1 MKKRSVSKRLLAAV
15 LSASMAMTPVTACI
29 PVYAESNAAAVSDDG
44 ELTLYYSSWNE
55 AYEALKSY
63 CGIADASHYT
73 EPQGDLINAFLDKWP
88 DILYGATDEDE
99 ANSLLRKA
107 KAEFDAL
114 PLDDEEAMEAH
125 KVFMA
130 ERETVFNKKMAVME
144 AYIANVDY
152 TGDSRFDY
160 ETAAREA
167 LGTILRASDYEVL
180 NAGVEAF
187 EACVSLLVEVPPALK
202 AAQKAAKEELAAIL
216 ANEYENIPNIE
227 NYYSRI
233 DNCNNENEINAVIKD
248 CIDYMA
254 ACINSDIAIYRNK
267 KMTKSSDYCRTFEA
281 ELDVEKFSE
290 LKEYFRANMGTLQ
303 KATTKAEVDSAYS
316 ELLEMID
323 AKVANLTGADTPAP
337 TEGLLYEL
345 IDKRD
350 DDNNFIYDAAG
361 NKVQVVQISGM
372 SKAASQLVIP
382 AEIDGYPVEVIGTGA
397 FEEQAISEV
406 VFPDTIIEIKL
417 EAFKGCNL
425 LTSVKL
431 PKNLEKLGHD
441 AFGSCVRLTEVWI
454 PKSLEKCGYEYSG
467 DHILEVTKGP
477 FINCDNLKTVE
488 FEEGTTVI
496 ANELFANC
504 KGLEKI
510 EIPDTVTE
518 IESTAFLNCI
528 NLKEIIFTKEGKLN
542 RIYSSAFKG
551 CAGLTSIVLPD
562 SVKRIGTY
570 AFSECSSLKNVKLSK
585 IEAIE
590 GGAFYDCDN
599 LENIVIPKTL
609 TSVPESVT
617 PDSASTKAQFVFS
630 ECDRLK
636 NITFEDGLTEI
647 ADGLLYKCDKVES
660 LVLPDSIKK
669 IGSNAFYKCSALRE
683 IKLSAQL
690 EEIETKAF
698 EGCSA
703 LTDIKF
709 PENLKKIGN
718 YTFLDCINLKNADL
732 AKLEDIGGGAFY
744 NCDSLESIEI
754 PRTLVKTSSAELGSI
769 SRLIFTECEN
779 LKNIT
784 FENGTTVIAN
794 GILNDC
800 KYVEEIDLPT
810 TVQSISSNAFSKC
823 TNLEKIT
830 IRQEVTDIHEKA
842 FDNVEGLVIYGF
854 TGSYAEEYA
863 NTYGFAFVSI
873 GEVRDKFGLED
884 VYRVAGTNRYETSLK
899 TASALKEQLK
909 IEKFSEVILANGRN
923 FPDALAGS
931 YLAGKLNAPILMA
944 NEKAQYSEPLRTF
957 IKENLESGGTIYIL
971 GGTGAVPDS
980 VVQGL
985 EGFEIKRLAGATRYE
1000 TNLMILEEAGVAKEP
1015 ILICTGR
1022 GFADSLS
1029 ASATGYPILL
1039 VGKSVTADQ
1048 EAFMAAHKGNQF
1060 YIIGGESAVSADIE
1074 PIVKN
1079 YGKVKR
1085 IAGNSRYETSI
1096 LVAETFFENPKTA
1109 VLASAKNFPDGL
1121 CGGPLAMSKNAP
1133 LILTATGK
1141 ESTAVTYAKANGIRV
1156 GAVLGGDGLISDEA
1170 TNSIF
1175 ESITITEW

>member
-1 MKKRSVSKRLLAAV
+1 MKRRSVSKRLMVAV
-15 LSASMAMTPVTACI
+15 LSASMAIASVTACI
-29 PVYAESNAAAVSDDG
+29 PVYAESNAAVVSDDG
-44 ELTLYYSSWNE
+44 EHTLYYSSWNE
-55 AYEALKSY
+55 DYEALKSS
-63 CGIADASHYT
+63 CGIADV
-73 EPQGDLINAFLDKWP
+73 
-88 DILYGATDEDE
+88 
-99 ANSLLRKA
+99 
-107 KAEFDAL
+107 L
-114 PLDDEEAMEAH
+114 PLDDEETMKEHANFVPGSEN
-125 KVFMA
+125 
-130 ERETVFNKKMAVME
+130 VFNEKMAVME
-144 AYIANVDY
+144 ACIENADY
-152 TGDSRFDY
+152 TGDSKLDY
-160 ETAAREA
+160 ETTAKA
-167 LGTILRASDYEVL
+167 D
-180 NAGVEAF
+180 
-187 EACVSLLVEVPPALK
+187 SLT
-202 AAQKAAKEELAAIL
+202 
-216 ANEYENIPNIE
+216 
-227 NYYSRI
+227 
-233 DNCNNENEINAVIKD
+233 D
-248 CIDYMA
+248 
-254 ACINSDIAIYRNK
+254 
-267 KMTKSSDYCRTFEA
+267 
-281 ELDVEKFSE
+281 
-290 LKEYFRANMGTLQ
+290 
-303 KATTKAEVDSAYS
+303 
-316 ELLEMID
+316 
-323 AKVANLTGADTPAP
+323 ADTPAP
-337 TEGLLYEL
+337 PEGLLYEL

-350 DDNNFIYDAAG
+350 DDNNFVYDAEG
-361 NKVQVVQISGM
+361 NKVQVVQITGM

-441 AFGSCVRLTEVWI
+441 AFGSCVRLTKVWI

-477 FINCDNLKTVE
+477 FLNCDNLKTVE
-488 FEEGTTVI
+488 FEEGTTVV

-528 NLKEIIFTKEGKLN
+528 NLKEIIFAKEGKLN

-562 SVKRIGTY
+562 SVKRIDDY
-570 AFSECSSLKNVKLSK
+570 AFSECSLLKDVELSK
-585 IEAIE
+585 LEKIG
-590 GGAFYDCDN
+590 GGAFYNCDS
-599 LENIVIPKTL
+599 LESIVIPKTL
-609 TSVPESVT
+609 LSVPTSVT
-617 PDSASTKAQFVFS
+617 IGATNAQFVFS

-683 IKLSAQL
+683 IKLPTQL

-718 YTFLDCINLKNADL
+718 YTFLDCVSLKNVDL
-732 AKLEDIGGGAFY
+732 ARLEEIGGGAFY

-754 PRTLVKTSSAELGSI
+754 PRTLVKTSNAELGST

-823 TNLEKIT
+823 TNLKKIT

-884 VYRVAGTNRYETSLK
+884 VYRIAGTNRYETSLK

-931 YLAGKLNAPILMA
+931 CLAGKLNAPILMA

-980 VVQGL
+980 VVRGL

-1015 ILICTGR
+1015 ILVCTGR

-1096 LVAETFFENPKTA
+1096 LVAEIFFENPKTA

-1156 GAVLGGDGLISDEA
+1156 GAVLGGDGEGLISDEA
-1170 TNSIF
+1170 TNRVF
-1175 ESITITEW
+1175 ESTTITEW

>member
-1 MKKRSVSKRLLAAV
+1 MKKGSVSKRLLAAV
-15 LSASMAMTPVTACI
+15 LIASMAMTPVNACI

-88 DILYGATDEDE
+88 NILYGATDEDE

-130 ERETVFNKKMAVME
+130 ERETVFNEKMAVME

-202 AAQKAAKEELAAIL
+202 AAQKAAKEELAEIL
-216 ANEYENIPNIE
+216 ADEYENITTIDD
-227 NYYSRI
+227 YYSRI
-233 DNCNNENEINAVIKD
+233 DNCNSEDEITAV
-248 CIDYMA
+248 
-254 ACINSDIAIYRNK
+254 
-267 KMTKSSDYCRTFEA
+267 
-281 ELDVEKFSE
+281 VEE
-290 LKEYFRANMGTLQ
+290 CKEYLAERVEERIVRYVDRKMDKVLAYLEAYEQALGKKYDELYNYASDNISPLLN
-303 KATTKAEVDSAYS
+303 ASTKAEADSAYS

-323 AKVANLTGADTPAP
+323 AKAANLTGADTPAP

-350 DDNNFIYDAAG
+350 DDNNFVYDAGG
-361 NKVQVVQISGM
+361 NKVQVVQITGM

-477 FINCDNLKTVE
+477 FLNCDNLKTVE

-528 NLKEIIFTKEGKLN
+528 NLKEIIFAKEGKLN

-551 CAGLTSIVLPD
+551 CAGLTSIVIPD
-562 SVKRIGTY
+562 SVKRIDDY
-570 AFSECSSLKNVKLSK
+570 VFSECSLLKDVELSK
-585 IEAIE
+585 LEKIG
-590 GGAFYDCDN
+590 GGAFYNCDS
-599 LENIVIPKTL
+599 LESIVIPKTL
-609 TSVPESVT
+609 LEVPTGVT
-617 PDSASTKAQFVFS
+617 IGSTKAQFVFS

-636 NITFEDGLTEI
+636 NITFEEGLTEI

-669 IGSNAFYKCSALRE
+669 IGLNAFYKCSALRE

-718 YTFLDCINLKNADL
+718 YTFLDCVSLKNVDL
-732 AKLEDIGGGAFY
+732 ARLEEIGGGAFY

-754 PRTLVKTSSAELGSI
+754 PRTLVKTSSTELGST

-823 TNLEKIT
+823 TNLKKIT

-854 TGSYAEEYA
+854 TGSY
-863 NTYGFAFVSI
+863 
-873 GEVRDKFGLED
+873 
-884 VYRVAGTNRYETSLK
+884 
-899 TASALKEQLK
+899 
-909 IEKFSEVILANGRN
+909 
-923 FPDALAGS
+923 
-931 YLAGKLNAPILMA
+931 
-944 NEKAQYSEPLRTF
+944 
-957 IKENLESGGTIYIL
+957 
-971 GGTGAVPDS
+971 
-980 VVQGL
+980 
-985 EGFEIKRLAGATRYE
+985 
-1000 TNLMILEEAGVAKEP
+1000 
-1015 ILICTGR
+1015 
-1022 GFADSLS
+1022 
-1029 ASATGYPILL
+1029 
-1039 VGKSVTADQ
+1039 
-1048 EAFMAAHKGNQF
+1048 
-1060 YIIGGESAVSADIE
+1060 
-1074 PIVKN
+1074 
-1079 YGKVKR
+1079 
-1085 IAGNSRYETSI
+1085 
-1096 LVAETFFENPKTA
+1096 AETFFENPKTA

-1156 GAVLGGDGLISDEA
+1156 GAVLGGDGEGLISDEA
-1170 TNSIF
+1170 TNRVF
-1175 ESITITEW
+1175 ESTTITEW